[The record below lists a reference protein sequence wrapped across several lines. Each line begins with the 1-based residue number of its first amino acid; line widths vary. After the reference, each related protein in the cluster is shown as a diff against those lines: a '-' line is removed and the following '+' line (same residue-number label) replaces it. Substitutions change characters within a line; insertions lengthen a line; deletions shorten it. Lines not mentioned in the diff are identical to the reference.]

1 MPGIVIVGAQW
12 GDEGKGKITDLLAE
26 RADLVVR
33 YQGGNN
39 AGHTVVVGNENF
51 KFHLL
56 PSGVVQNK
64 EVRIASGVVIDPRV
78 LVQELDTLEK
88 RGITPRLRIDPRAHV
103 ILPVH
108 NALDEAREAAAGEG
122 KLGTTGRG
130 IGPCYE
136 DRASRAGIRFEDLV
150 DEARFRR
157 KVIPLLEAKAQLLG
171 KVYQRKGPAQEDI
184 VKEYVDLGRR
194 LAGTLGDVSEE
205 VHSALQTDGRVVL
218 FEGAQGTLL
227 DLAFGTYPYVTSSHP
242 LSGSVFVNVGLPP
255 SPLEVIGVSKA
266 YTTRVGSGPFPTE
279 LDGKVADRIRE
290 VGKEY
295 GTTTGRPR
303 RCGWL
308 DLVMLKYAHRLNGFS
323 QLALTKLDVLS
334 GFKKLRIAT
343 SYRYDGVEIGWPYDI
358 EVLSKVEPVYEELDG
373 FTLGRTDSYEDLPE
387 EAQEYIAFIE
397 RTLEVPVTIVSV
409 GPARQQTLFKSKPL

>member
-1 MPGIVIVGAQW
+1 
-12 GDEGKGKITDLLAE
+12 
-26 RADLVVR
+26 
-33 YQGGNN
+33 
-39 AGHTVVVGNENF
+39 
-51 KFHLL
+51 
-56 PSGVVQNK
+56 
-64 EVRIASGVVIDPRV
+64 
-78 LVQELDTLEK
+78 
-88 RGITPRLRIDPRAHV
+88 
-103 ILPVH
+103 
-108 NALDEAREAAAGEG
+108 
-122 KLGTTGRG
+122 
-130 IGPCYE
+130 
-136 DRASRAGIRFEDLV
+136 
-150 DEARFRR
+150 
-157 KVIPLLEAKAQLLG
+157 
-171 KVYQRKGPAQEDI
+171 
-184 VKEYVDLGRR
+184 
-194 LAGTLGDVSEE
+194 
-205 VHSALQTDGRVVL
+205 
-218 FEGAQGTLL
+218 
-227 DLAFGTYPYVTSSHP
+227 VTSSHP